1 MRLFQLK
8 HATSDIRIRD
18 WLEEK
23 ELCAA
28 ALAAEPPLETDLLNS
43 NKSLQSL
50 EGKRDS
56 LARNCTK
63 NPRLIQECE
72 DNFRTAI
79 ENRKNKISFIML
91 QTVFGLKKLINSFSH
106 FFMWILIFKIVLF
119 LPVIV
124 MIILRMKNIVSI
136 SDSAYREWLKLR
148 PEL

>member
-1 MRLFQLK
+1 MCSLQLK
-8 HATSDIRIRD
+8 QATSDTRIRD

-28 ALAAEPPLETDLLNS
+28 ALAAEPPLENDPLNLS
-43 NKSLQSL
+43 NKSLVSL

-72 DNFRTAI
+72 DNFRTA
-79 ENRKNKISFIML
+79 
-91 QTVFGLKKLINSFSH
+91 
-106 FFMWILIFKIVLF
+106 MWILIFKIVLF

-136 SDSAYREWLKLR
+136 SDSAYRKKKKKH
-148 PEL
+148 

>member
-1 MRLFQLK
+1 MCSLQLK
-8 HATSDIRIRD
+8 QATSDTRIRD

-28 ALAAEPPLETDLLNS
+28 ALAAEPPLENDPLNLS
-43 NKSLQSL
+43 NKSLHSL

-72 DNFRTAI
+72 DNFRTA
-79 ENRKNKISFIML
+79 
-91 QTVFGLKKLINSFSH
+91 
-106 FFMWILIFKIVLF
+106 MWILIFKIVLF

-136 SDSAYREWLKLR
+136 SDSAYRKNAKIVGFFCDF
-148 PEL
+148 

>member
-8 HATSDIRIRD
+8 HATSDTRIRD

-79 ENRKNKISFIML
+79 ENKKNSS
-91 QTVFGLKKLINSFSH
+91 KKRL
-106 FFMWILIFKIVLF
+106 
-119 LPVIV
+119 
-124 MIILRMKNIVSI
+124 
-136 SDSAYREWLKLR
+136 
-148 PEL
+148 